1 LIDAIATNS
10 FVRVPELR
18 REVGSWGASCTGRVS
33 RLEQTGVELG
43 KLGRRRVKLGVTIV
57 LGVNKLGSSNE

>member
-18 REVGSWGASCTGRVS
+18 REMGSWGSWGSWGRI
-33 RLEQTGVELG
+33 G
-43 KLGRRRVKLGVTIV
+43 VKLGVTIV
-57 LGVNKLGSSNE
+57 LGVNKLGSS

>member
-18 REVGSWGASCTGRVS
+18 RELGSWGASCTGSVS
-33 RLEQTGVELG
+33 QLEQTGVELG

-57 LGVNKLGSSNE
+57 